1 MLISWGFYL
10 LDIRHLHEKSL
21 MVKITK
27 EYLNQRKALMMKI
40 SYKIMTLSL
49 LFMLSGCFG
58 SYYEP
63 EPVGVGKGVNELK
76 LSPCACMHI
85 DLPKNLPDWYIE
97 TI

>member
-1 MLISWGFYL
+1 MSKIYFRLMIL
-10 LDIRHLHEKSL
+10 LSI
-21 MVKITK
+21 
-27 EYLNQRKALMMKI
+27 
-40 SYKIMTLSL
+40 
-49 LFMLSGCFG
+49 FMLSGCFG

-63 EPVGVGKGVNELK
+63 EPIGIGKGVNELK